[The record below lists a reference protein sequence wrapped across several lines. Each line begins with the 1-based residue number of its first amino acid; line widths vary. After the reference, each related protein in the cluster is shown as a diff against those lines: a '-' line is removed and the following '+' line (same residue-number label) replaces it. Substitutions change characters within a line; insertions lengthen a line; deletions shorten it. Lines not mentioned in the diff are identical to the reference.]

1 LLADGRRR
9 SFSMANPPRD
19 SNLLELHVRRIPGGR
34 FTRYVFDRL
43 KERALLRIEG
53 PLGHFYWREESSR
66 PVIMVAGGTGYA
78 PIKAM
83 LRHVYADH
91 RYRDI
96 RLYWGVRTLADLY
109 DPGIGDQRDWSGFQF
124 TPVLSDAR
132 AEDHWS
138 GRAGLVHRAVLED
151 HGDLSAF
158 DVYVAGPPAMVEAA
172 RVDFRA
178 AGLPAERLFFDSFDY
193 ASDSED
199 SPRGV

>member
-1 LLADGRRR
+1 
-9 SFSMANPPRD
+9 
-19 SNLLELHVRRIPGGR
+19 
-34 FTRYVFDRL
+34 
-43 KERALLRIEG
+43 
-53 PLGHFYWREESSR
+53 
-66 PVIMVAGGTGYA
+66 
-78 PIKAM
+78 
-83 LRHVYADH
+83 
-91 RYRDI
+91 
-96 RLYWGVRTLADLY
+96 
-109 DPGIGDQRDWSGFQF
+109 
-124 TPVLSDAR
+124 LSDAR